1 MIVAEQKPL
10 EEIRRMIIPYE
21 RVLILGCGTCMTVCD
36 AGGEREV
43 SFLHSALRV
52 AQAKSGNETHTF
64 SEYTLKRQCDPEF
77 LDVLDDKIDDVDTV
91 LSLGCGIGVQALAE
105 RFPALPVLP
114 GVNTS
119 FMGMA
124 KELGVWDERCAACG
138 DCRLEETAGI
148 CPITRCTKGILNGPC
163 AGTKNGKCEA
173 NKDMDCAWVLIYKRL
188 ERLEQLE
195 KMRRYY
201 PMRNFRA
208 IPRPKRI
215 TSKIS
220 VDVVDVG
227 EDNG

>member
-1 MIVAEQKPL
+1 LIVAEQKPL
-10 EEIRRMIIPYE
+10 QEIRRMISPYE

-43 SFLHSALRV
+43 SFLHNALRV
-52 AQAKSGNETHTF
+52 AQSRSGNEAHRF
-64 SEYTLKRQCDPEF
+64 LEYTLKRQCEPEF
-77 LDVLDDKIDDVDTV
+77 LEMLVDKVGDVDAI
-91 LSLGCGIGVQALAE
+91 LSLGCGIGVQAIAE
-105 RFPALPVLP
+105 RFPDTPVLP

-119 FMGMA
+119 FIGMA
-124 KELGVWDERCAACG
+124 REQGVWDERCAACG
-138 DCRLEETAGI
+138 DCRLEDTAGI

-188 ERLEQLE
+188 ERLGQLE

-208 IPRPKRI
+208 VPRPKRI
-215 TSKIS
+215 VRTP
-220 VDVVDVG
+220 VAVG

>member
-1 MIVAEQKPL
+1 VAEQKPL
-10 EEIRRMIIPYE
+10 EEIRRMIASYQ

-43 SFLHSALRV
+43 SFLHNALRL
-52 AQAKSGNETHTF
+52 AEAKSGNGAHSF
-64 SEYTLKRQCDPEF
+64 SEYTLKRQCDFEF
-77 LDVLDDKIDDVDTV
+77 LDLLVDKVGDVDAI
-91 LSLGCGIGVQALAE
+91 LSLGCGIGVQAIAE
-105 RFPALPVLP
+105 RFSDMPVLP

-124 KELGVWDERCAACG
+124 KEWGIWDERCAACG

-188 ERLEQLE
+188 EKLQQLE

-201 PMRNFRA
+201 PPRNFRA
-208 IPRPKRI
+208 IPRPRRI
-215 TSKIS
+215 VSKAKIS
-220 VDVVDVG
+220 AG

>member
-1 MIVAEQKPL
+1 LIVAEQKPL
-10 EEIRRMIIPYE
+10 EEIRRMITSYQ
-21 RVLILGCGTCMTVCD
+21 RVLVLGCGTCMTVCD

-43 SFLHSALRV
+43 SFLHNALRL
-52 AQAKSGNETHTF
+52 AEAKSGNGAHTF
-64 SEYTLKRQCDPEF
+64 SEYTLKRQCDLEF
-77 LDVLDDKIDDVDTV
+77 LDLLADKVGDVDAI

-105 RFPALPVLP
+105 RFPDMPVLP

-124 KELGVWDERCAACG
+124 KEWGIWDERCAACG
-138 DCRLEETAGI
+138 DCRLAETAGI

-188 ERLEQLE
+188 ERLGQLE

-201 PMRNFRA
+201 PPRNFRA

-215 TSKIS
+215 VSKTSIG
-220 VDVVDVG
+220 VG
-227 EDNG
+227 EANG

>member
-1 MIVAEQKPL
+1 MAEQKPL
-10 EEIRRMIIPYE
+10 EEIRRMIASYQ

-43 SFLHSALRV
+43 SFLHNALRL
-52 AQAKSGNETHTF
+52 AEAKSGNGAHSF
-64 SEYTLKRQCDPEF
+64 SEYTLKRQCDFEF
-77 LDVLDDKIDDVDTV
+77 LDLLVDKVGDVDAI
-91 LSLGCGIGVQALAE
+91 LSLGCGIGVQAIAE
-105 RFPALPVLP
+105 RFSDMPVLP

-124 KELGVWDERCAACG
+124 KEWGIWDERCAACG

-188 ERLEQLE
+188 EKLQQLE

-201 PMRNFRA
+201 PPRNFRA
-208 IPRPKRI
+208 IPRPRRI
-215 TSKIS
+215 VSKAKIS
-220 VDVVDVG
+220 AG